1 MTSGSYF
8 PGSTGTSKSLWNP
21 PPPKD
26 WQVVSKTILFSGKLR
41 LESVPTKYKGKN
53 GPVLY

>member
-1 MTSGSYF
+1 VELPKAFGN
-8 PGSTGTSKSLWNP
+8 PP

-26 WQVVSKTILFSGKLR
+26 SQVVSKTILFSGKLR